1 MFLFENVLFEEIR
14 NFCPNIIMINYN
26 GSLHVNEEN
35 FSKIIRTL
43 TIISDHRIVLFP
55 NFCNLFEIPEEASLK
70 VPSSEFIEEKGL
82 NDETLSKVKSYIEK
96 YQELDI
102 SQLDLHTM
110 FNNMAM
116 FLKISSGTYSF

>member
-26 GSLHVNEEN
+26 GTLHVNEEN

-55 NFCNLFEIPEEASLK
+55 NFSNLFEVPEEASLK
-70 VPSSEFIEEKGL
+70 VPS
-82 NDETLSKVKSYIEK
+82 
-96 YQELDI
+96 
-102 SQLDLHTM
+102 
-110 FNNMAM
+110 
-116 FLKISSGTYSF
+116 